1 MPEAKEEIVHEEGKE
16 MSNDHIEEVKNS
28 YEIDIEK
35 LKSELREVQTVISGV
50 EIPDTFDSKNAG
62 ILIKELHDRVIR
74 ELLQNEELIDTLR
87 SEQTPDI
94 EKSLAGIQDS
104 FKVSRTTKTT
114 CLDFL
119 ADMDVDISN
128 WISEANES
136 ELVKKVL
143 RVWFSL
149 VKPYNELEW
158 TNYP

>member
-1 MPEAKEEIVHEEGKE
+1 MSQLLENEE
-16 MSNDHIEEVKNS
+16 HIE
-28 YEIDIEK
+28 
-35 LKSELREVQTVISGV
+35 
-50 EIPDTFDSKNAG
+50 
-62 ILIKELHDRVIR
+62 
-74 ELLQNEELIDTLR
+74 TLR
-87 SEQTPDI
+87 SESSPEA

-119 ADMDVDISN
+119 ADMDVDIST

-149 VKPYNELEW
+149 VKPYNQQEW
-158 TNYP
+158 TSYPAILDEDNFYPQAKMSLLNDAMMLGKSDYLYISLI